1 MHVIDPFQY
10 SSLVHLCNDI
20 METVCAPRRI
30 QSILIAASEVST
42 GDPVTKE
49 VISWTK
55 AVSTAISRIKEDF
68 KEFPDVVEPF
78 VMALDQVCVCMSNV
92 YVRISMLLMCASI
105 RVCRCFHEVVF
116 CCIDNPWSEFC
127 CVVEVTNAGQC
138 GKIVYVYPVR

>member
-92 YVRISMLLMCASI
+92 YVRISMLLMCVSI

-116 CCIDNPWSEFC
+116 CCTDNPWSEFC
-127 CVVEVTNAGQC
+127 CVVEVANAG
-138 GKIVYVYPVR
+138 